1 MKFACLWHKM
11 ENYKK
16 PSVKSPSTEFSDE
29 FVDIVNEI
37 NDFISVLEVRQKELA
52 AGTPKS
58 EPQGSPRQG
67 SIERLSALEYYKTD
81 SGADFFSDS
90 RTESS
95 VGGDSRT
102 NSKSDY
108 RSDSPSNSR
117 TSSVSD
123 LGKAFEEPPT
133 VVENHYEPIAN
144 IFPTRITATATAT
157 ASVIGPSS
165 TPPPVVCVPSP
176 LSKPDLPPKP
186 PGLLSMGEPG
196 QAPRRVKAL
205 YNFKGSNNDELC
217 FTKGDIITVTQA
229 IDGGWWEG
237 TLHGKTGWFPSNY
250 VREFKQELTGS
261 LKGGPGA
268 IVTVNKTQEVPKHY
282 RESMQYYHNV
292 VLQNVIETERAHVAE
307 MTSVLQNYI
316 RPIINSD
323 IMSSSEFS
331 DLTGNL
337 EDIITFQKKFLVSL
351 EECSKHPAHQRR
363 VGGVFMQH
371 ASSLKELYTRYCAN
385 HPRAV
390 AILQKNRD
398 ELSKFMEKLGAQSP
412 GSMTLTTMLSKPFT
426 RLDKYPSLLKELER
440 HIEESH
446 VDRGDTQ
453 RAIAVY
459 RDIANHCM
467 EIRKL
472 KEMEYEIIT
481 STVKGW
487 EGEEISLLGEVNHL
501 SQVKIE
507 TSTGDK
513 LDRIFILFPNVLLM
527 LSMSP
532 RLSGYQY
539 EGKLPLSGM
548 KVSLCESEDT
558 DLNQFEISGTMIEKM
573 MVTCGTKA
581 EVNAWMEALKN
592 HVVPNPST
600 QSKPVS
606 IQVSTSQPSISTL
619 TPAKTAKVSVTHAI
633 TSLTMSKTWSM
644 SCLRP
649 SPPLRPPVLY
659 REDGMRSPRAGRKLG
674 RRKPERTH
682 SQDEYDKRYKKY
694 DPRTNSEDALILK
707 VIEAYCTSAKT
718 RHTVNS
724 SILYSPNVLIPQ
736 EEKIIVD
743 DGNGPD
749 TLQEKKIPVT
759 VRKTDDR
766 LPNPEH
772 DSKQSKP
779 WTGSLIDTVYS
790 LQDQVKALEMDQKK
804 LKRDMDDEVKARKSL
819 ENLIKKLMK
828 GQQTLSTA
836 IKDKDI
842 EENHT

>member
-1 MKFACLWHKM
+1 M
-11 ENYKK
+11 ENYRKQNLK
-16 PSVKSPSTEFSDE
+16 NHPSTEFSDE

-52 AGTPKS
+52 ASTPKS
-58 EPQGSPRQG
+58 EPQGSLRGSRQG
-67 SIERLSALEYYKTD
+67 SLERLSALEYYKTD
-81 SGADFFSDS
+81 SGAEYLS
-90 RTESS
+90 ESS
-95 VGGDSRT
+95 LCEDSRT
-102 NSKSDY
+102 NSKSDF
-108 RSDSPSNSR
+108 RSDSQSNSR
-117 TSSVSD
+117 ASSFSD
-123 LGKAFEEPPT
+123 LGRAFDEPPT
-133 VVENHYEPIAN
+133 AIENHYEPIAN

-165 TPPPVVCVPSP
+165 TPPKCATPPIA
-176 LSKPDLPPKP
+176 KPDLPPKP

-196 QAPRRVKAL
+196 QPPKRVKSL
-205 YNFKGSNNDELC
+205 FNFKGSNNDELC
-217 FTKGDIITVTQA
+217 FSKGDIITVTQA

-250 VREFKQELTGS
+250 VREFKQACWHQLNVCPSKPVQTNISPTSVLTDHELTGS

-268 IVTVNKTQEVPKHY
+268 IVTVNKTQEVPKHF

-316 RPIINSD
+316 RPIITSE

-337 EDIITFQKKFLVSL
+337 EDIITFQQNFLVSL

-363 VGGVFMQH
+363 VGGVFMRH
-371 ASSLKELYTRYCAN
+371 APSLKELYTRYCAN

-390 AILQKNRD
+390 AILQKNRE
-398 ELSKFMEKLGAQSP
+398 ELSKLMEKLGATPP

-472 KEMEYEIIT
+472 KEMEHEIIS
-481 STVKGW
+481 STIKGW
-487 EGEEISLLGEVNHL
+487 EGEEILHLGEVNHL

-507 TSTGDK
+507 TSTGEK

-527 LSMSP
+527 LSSSP

-548 KVSLCESEDT
+548 KVSLCEADEAEDIH
-558 DLNQFEISGTMIEKM
+558 QFEISGPMIEKM
-573 MVTCGTKA
+573 LVTCGTKA
-581 EVNAWMEALKN
+581 EVNSWMDALKN
-592 HVVPNPST
+592 HVVPNQST

-649 SPPLRPPVLY
+649 SPPLRPPLLY

-743 DGNGPD
+743 DGGGPD
-749 TLQEKKIPVT
+749 MLQEK
-759 VRKTDDR
+759 
-766 LPNPEH
+766 
-772 DSKQSKP
+772 
-779 WTGSLIDTVYS
+779 SLVDTVYS
-790 LQDQVKALEMDQKK
+790 LRDQVKALEMDQKK
-804 LKRDMDDEVKARKSL
+804 MKKDLEDEAKARKSL
-819 ENLIKKLMK
+819 ENQLKKFMK
-828 GQQTLSTA
+828 SQQA
-836 IKDKDI
+836 MNIVNKDKEM